1 MEIAAF
7 EEKALGLRPDLVIIE
22 YVSND
27 LHLPNFIRT
36 RNDALALDR
45 LYLVDFVE
53 RRLRRGREPELFER
67 LARLGLEPG
76 LAIDEER
83 VPAEYRD
90 MVSFGSYVDA
100 MRKLRDLSLEHGF
113 SVFTITLSPSPG
125 RSHVLAVS
133 SDLGFHVL
141 DVGEVFE
148 NYLEARG
155 YPEYLG
161 SPLALGPDDGHPSA
175 AGHRIAA
182 GAILRYMG
190 EYGLLPPPSRT
201 PAHGNPPGRRSLP
214 GNPS

>member
-36 RNDALALDR
+36 RNDVLALDR
-45 LYLVDFVE
+45 SYLVDLVE

-76 LAIDEER
+76 LAIDEKR
-83 VPAEYRD
+83 VPAQYRD
-90 MVSFGSYVDA
+90 MVGFGSYVDA

-125 RSHVLAVS
+125 RSPLS
-133 SDLGFHVL
+133 PPFSKG
-141 DVGEVFE
+141 G
-148 NYLEARG
+148 NRRPNGARFG
-155 YPEYLG
+155 PEK
-161 SPLALGPDDGHPSA
+161 SPA
-175 AGHRIAA
+175 
-182 GAILRYMG
+182 
-190 EYGLLPPPSRT
+190 SRT
-201 PAHGNPPGRRSLP
+201 AAEDSWRGQNGTLTDPRSRLWPRPSPVSASADPELLERADPRRLL
-214 GNPS
+214 GELG